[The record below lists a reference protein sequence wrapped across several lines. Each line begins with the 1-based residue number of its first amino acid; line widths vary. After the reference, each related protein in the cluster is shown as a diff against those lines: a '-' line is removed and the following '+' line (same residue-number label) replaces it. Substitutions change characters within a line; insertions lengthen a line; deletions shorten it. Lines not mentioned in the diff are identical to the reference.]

1 MVYSI
6 LYYLLFTVLLVNF
19 SIYTSAFNILPSD
32 GPRDCLNFLR
42 IEYEY
47 SFILEKKKRRKS
59 EACIYD
65 APCFL

>member
-47 SFILEKKKRRKS
+47 SYYFGKKERKKKRGMH
-59 EACIYD
+59 
-65 APCFL
+65 L

>member
-19 SIYTSAFNILPSD
+19 SIYTRAFNILPSD
-32 GPRDCLNFLR
+32 GPHNCLNFLC

-47 SFILEKKKRRKS
+47 SYYFEKRRKRQ
-59 EACIYD
+59 
-65 APCFL
+65 LMHL